1 MTRRFLAILLI
12 SAFVVILPHIAI
24 ALSPQQVDQIARQVT
39 VLIDGYQSGSGVIF
53 KRNGNVYNV
62 LTAKHVVSA
71 EDVIYLVI
79 TPDGERH
86 QTEATNVQPIN
97 GVDLA
102 VVQFTTDKIYPVA
115 QLGNSDQVA
124 SNSTVYV
131 AGAPEPNQ
139 TMPQRTLI
147 VSPGNIVGV
156 QKPQNGYALIYTNPT
171 RRGMSGGPVLNEAGQ
186 VIGIHGNGDEQDGSK
201 TGLNLGIPI
210 KTFLVSPLGSLIT
223 SQAPQN
229 VSPVVPSKQTES
241 DASPSPTKQ
250 PTEEQKRKAAELKKD
265 AIEMVEAQN
274 HQNQWWI
281 SAAIVVARVVAVM
294 WCIVLIILPISMLL
308 IENNSNDF
316 FSGLFGCIILLI
328 PGFWVLW
335 YLWDK

>member
-79 TPDGERH
+79 TPNGERH

-229 VSPVVPSKQTES
+229 VSPVVPSKQT
-241 DASPSPTKQ
+241 DIVATPSPTKQ
-250 PTEEQKRKAAELKKD
+250 PTEEQKRKAAELKND
-265 AIEMVEAQN
+265 LEVQDENWLIFTAI
-274 HQNQWWI
+274 
-281 SAAIVVARVVAVM
+281 AIVVARWLAVI
-294 WCIVLIILPISMLL
+294 WCILCILCIIGSISML
-308 IENNSNDF
+308 IENNFNDF
-316 FSGLFGCIILLI
+316 FLTLFVSIIFSI